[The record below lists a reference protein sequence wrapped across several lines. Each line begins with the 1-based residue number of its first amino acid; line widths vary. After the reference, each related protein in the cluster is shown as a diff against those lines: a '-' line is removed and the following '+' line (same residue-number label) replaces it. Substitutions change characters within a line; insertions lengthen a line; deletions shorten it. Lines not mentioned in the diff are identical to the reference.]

1 MAKESEP
8 GRTVRSRLWPVV
20 LGQHAPHHI
29 LIYLDIEDYGNL
41 IGNALLTEARVSA
54 FHLDDC

>member
-1 MAKESEP
+1 
-8 GRTVRSRLWPVV
+8 VV